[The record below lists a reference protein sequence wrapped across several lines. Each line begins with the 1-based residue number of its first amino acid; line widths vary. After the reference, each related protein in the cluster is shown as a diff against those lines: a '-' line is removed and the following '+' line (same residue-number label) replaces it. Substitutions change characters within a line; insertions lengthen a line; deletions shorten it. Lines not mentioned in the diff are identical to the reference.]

1 MKQKDLSTTQGTIA
15 YCLNK
20 EANVQIIDQLLNKG
34 KLYEAK
40 IATINM
46 VDTDPDLKTNP
57 QVSKFKAQILK
68 SQGMSHF
75 TSILATYMTGCKVS

>member
-1 MKQKDLSTTQGTIA
+1 MKQKELSTTQGTIA

-20 EANVQIIDQLLNKG
+20 EANLQVIDQLLNQG

-40 IATINM
+40 VATINI
-46 VDTDPDLKTNP
+46 VDADPDLKTNP

-68 SQGMSHF
+68 AQGMSHF